1 MQLGKLN
8 MGSVLDMEVVVLH
21 MEEAVWGLDVDPMT
35 EAKCNTKL
43 QLGKMSRVVAGALQQ
58 ALIGGSIGIKLAQAV
73 EKGQHGMT

>member
-21 MEEAVWGLDVDPMT
+21 MEEAAWGLDVDPMT

-43 QLGKMSRVVAGALQQ
+43 QLGKMSRVVAGAL
-58 ALIGGSIGIKLAQAV
+58 IGCSNGIKLAHAV
-73 EKGQHGMT
+73 E